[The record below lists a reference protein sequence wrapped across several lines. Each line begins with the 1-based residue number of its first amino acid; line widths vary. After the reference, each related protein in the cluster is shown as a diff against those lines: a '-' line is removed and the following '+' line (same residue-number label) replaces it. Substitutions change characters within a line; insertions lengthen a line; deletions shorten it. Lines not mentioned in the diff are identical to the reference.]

1 MPQPDLLGIFIEP
14 LNRLEIPYAVT
25 GATASI
31 IYGEPRLTNDLD
43 LVVLLKAEDIAGFA
57 GAFPPTAFYCP
68 PPEVMRIE
76 IKRPHRG
83 HFNLIHHETGTKAD
97 IYLAGEDELNR
108 WALSQR
114 RKIAVESEHVWV
126 APPEYVIIRKLQ
138 YYREG
143 ASEKHL
149 KDIAGMVGLSSD
161 QIDFQ
166 LIEEMVKRYALETG
180 WQQVLSLAT

>member
-1 MPQPDLLGIFIEP
+1 MPQPDLLGIFIDP

-76 IKRPHRG
+76 IKRPYRG
-83 HFNLIHHETGTKAD
+83 HFNLIHYQTGSKAD
-97 IYLAGEDELNR
+97 IYLCGDDELNR

-114 RKIAVESEHVWV
+114 RKIALESEYVWV

-143 ASEKHL
+143 GSEKHL
-149 KDIAGMVGLSSD
+149 KDIAGMLTLSSG
-161 QIDFQ
+161 QIVYP
-166 LIEEMVKRYALETG
+166 LLEEMVSRHSLEKE
-180 WQQVLSLAT
+180 WQKARDLA